1 MQLTDQQQAI
11 VEHTWGPALVFAVA
25 GSGKTTCMVQ
35 RIKRLLEKKI
45 VPPEKILATSF
56 NNSAVQD
63 IIAQLTALGVPST
76 VQCRTLH
83 ALGYQLLRMAA
94 ARKYLPR
101 EWLAGRDPEGLHTR
115 LIGQTLTRMAL
126 EQGIDSSE
134 LNIDREDLKNQISI
148 WKGNLVYPDLEAA
161 ALPETAL
168 KLARQAHHAHEVY
181 LQAYRTYEKLRLHQ
195 KALTFDDML
204 LSGWEILQRFPDILQ
219 TVRSQYQVVMVD
231 EFQDLNFAQYCI
243 LDLITEPHRNY
254 MAIGDDDQC
263 IYPWRGASPEYILN
277 FEKTYRAKVYTI
289 SDNFRSSA
297 PQLILAN
304 EMIARNQNRYPKR
317 LSLTRGFG
325 GQTLIHK
332 QPDDLAIARSIV
344 AEIRRLLRSG
354 EATAQDMAILIRLY
368 SQTAL
373 LETALIEAGIPYRI
387 EGNDPFYKRSE
398 LVALFQYLSFAEAEQ
413 TVRRKGFPTD
423 PQQSG
428 KYLQML
434 ESIAN
439 TPRRYIAKDFVKSA
453 VQQARRQRA
462 SVVEV
467 MLAGKEELKGRSR
480 ERVAEFAKLIE
491 RLIRKL
497 NQPAHKTL
505 AWLAQEIQYKEY
517 LLAISGIYEV
527 GITKIHTVDALVE
540 FARTTRL
547 RCGDFLN
554 FIRDLSRRPSTET
567 DNPHALKIMT
577 IYKAKGL
584 EWDTVFVPGCNEG
597 LIPCAAAAPGTPGDA
612 PLLQDLEAERR
623 LFYVAITRA
632 RNTLHL
638 YHSAEK
644 PLSPFLAEC
653 RAETLLEEVE
663 KMKEI
668 LQQKRP
674 LLRRKDLERFCRNIA
689 RFHLERYFSQWA
701 KEAPGP
707 NRTYA
712 KLLVEN
718 LELKV
723 KKAEREYQAYQAK
736 LQEQQEAL
744 QHFEQGKA
752 EWQRRIQRGVVIV
765 QKFKSALYLP
775 GAGEILH
782 FERLRGEEVLA
793 MSSRGVVGTVDF
805 TRMPEIGKA
814 DLDWKNSQARVERL
828 APDGSWLSAQL
839 TKALPPPNHPQFIP
853 PAARPPEALPQ
864 KTRELLDPGFRK
876 GLEVLRKLLG

>member
-1 MQLTDQQQAI
+1 MQLTDEQQAI

-35 RIKRLLEKKI
+35 RIKRLVEKKI
-45 VPPEKILATSF
+45 VPPERILATSF

-63 IIAQLTALGVPST
+63 IIAQLAALGVPAT

-83 ALGYQLLRMAA
+83 ALGYQLVRMAA
-94 ARKYLPR
+94 ARKYLPG
-101 EWLAGRDPEGLHTR
+101 EWLAGQDPESLHSR
-115 LIGQTLTRMAL
+115 LIGQTLTQLAM

-148 WKGNLVYPDLEAA
+148 WKGNLVYADLEAA
-161 ALPETAL
+161 ALPETAR
-168 KLARQAHHAHEVY
+168 KLARQASHEHEPY
-181 LQAYRTYEKLRLHQ
+181 LQAYRTYEKLRLRQ

-219 TVRSQYQVVMVD
+219 TLRSQCQIVMVD
-231 EFQDLNFAQYCI
+231 EFQDVNFAQYCI

-263 IYPWRGASPEYILN
+263 IYEWRGASPEYILN
-277 FEKTYRAKVYTI
+277 FEKAYRAKIYTI
-289 SDNFRSSA
+289 SDNFRSTA
-297 PQLILAN
+297 PQVILAN
-304 EMIARNQNRYPKR
+304 EMIARNRNRYPKH
-317 LSLTRGFG
+317 LSLTRGFD

-332 QPDDLAIARSIV
+332 EPDDLTIARNIV
-344 AEIRRLLRSG
+344 GEIRRLLRNG
-354 EATAQDMAILIRLY
+354 KTAAKDMAILIRLY

-398 LVALFQYLSFAEAEQ
+398 LVALFQYLSFAETEQ
-413 TVRRKGFPTD
+413 TVRREGLPAD

-428 KYLQML
+428 KYLQMI
-434 ESIAN
+434 ESIVN

-453 VQQARRQRA
+453 VQQAQRQRR

-467 MLAGKEELKGRSR
+467 MLARKEELKGRSR

-505 AWLAQEIQYKEY
+505 AWLAQEIEYKEY

-527 GITKIHTVDALVE
+527 GITKIQTVDALVE

-554 FIRDLSRRPSTET
+554 FLRDLSRRPPEEN

-597 LIPCAAAAPGTPGDA
+597 LIPCIAASAAPGDS
-612 PLLQDLEAERR
+612 LLVQDLEAERR

-632 RNTLHL
+632 RNTLNL

-653 RAETLLEEVE
+653 KPDTLLEEVE
-663 KMKEI
+663 KIKEI
-668 LQQKRP
+668 LQHKRP
-674 LLRRKDLERFCRNIA
+674 LLRRKELERFCRSIT
-689 RFHLERYFSQWA
+689 RFRLERYFSKWA
-701 KEAPGP
+701 KESPGP

-736 LQEQQEAL
+736 LQEHREAL
-744 QHFEQGKA
+744 QQFERGKA
-752 EWQRRIQRGVVIV
+752 EWQHRIRRGAVRV

-775 GAGEILH
+775 EAGEMLR
-782 FERLRGEEVLA
+782 FDWLRGEEVLA
-793 MSSRGVVGTVDF
+793 MSSRGVLGAVDF
-805 TRMPEIGKA
+805 SRMPEIGKA
-814 DLDWKNSQARVERL
+814 DLDWKNSQARVESV
-828 APDGSWLSAQL
+828 APDGSWLSARL
-839 TKALPPPNHPQFIP
+839 TKAFPPPNHPQFSP
-853 PAARPPEALPQ
+853 PVIRPPKELPG
-864 KTRELLDPGFRK
+864 KTLELLEPGFRK
-876 GLEVLRKLLG
+876 GLEVLKRLLG

>member
-35 RIKRLLEKKI
+35 RIKRLVETKT
-45 VPPEKILATSF
+45 VPPEKILAASF

-63 IIAQLTALGVPST
+63 IIAQLNALGVPSR

-83 ALGYQLLRMAA
+83 ALGYQLVRMAA

-101 EWLAGRDPEGLHTR
+101 EWLANQDPEGLHTR
-115 LIGQTLTRMAL
+115 LVAQTLTQMAM

-148 WKGNLVYPDLEAA
+148 WKGNLVYADLEAA
-161 ALPETAL
+161 ALPEPAL
-168 KLARQAHHAHEVY
+168 KLARQARHEHEAY
-181 LQAYRTYEKLRLHQ
+181 LQAYRTYEKLRLRQ
-195 KALTFDDML
+195 NALTFDDML

-219 TVRSQYQVVMVD
+219 TVRSQYRIVMVD
-231 EFQDLNFAQYCI
+231 EFQDVNFAQYCI
-243 LDLITEPHRNY
+243 LDLITAPQRNY

-263 IYPWRGASPEYILN
+263 IYEWRGASPEYILN
-277 FEKTYRAKVYTI
+277 FEKTYRAKIYTI
-289 SDNFRSSA
+289 SDNFRSTA
-297 PQLILAN
+297 PQVILAN
-304 EMIARNQNRYPKR
+304 EMIARNRNRYPKH
-317 LSLTRGFG
+317 LSLTRGFD

-332 QPDDLAIARSIV
+332 EADDLAVARGIV

-354 EATAQDMAILIRLY
+354 EAAAQDMAILIRLY

-413 TVRRKGFPTD
+413 TVRRQGLPAD

-434 ESIAN
+434 ESIVN

-453 VQQARRQRA
+453 VQQAQRQRR

-467 MLAGKEELKGRSR
+467 MLARKEELKGRSR

-497 NQPAHKTL
+497 SQPAHKTL
-505 AWLAQEIQYKEY
+505 AWLAQEIEYKDH

-527 GITKIHTVDALVE
+527 GITKIQTVDALVE

-554 FIRDLSRRPSTET
+554 FIRDLSRRPAAET
-567 DNPHALKIMT
+567 DNPHALRIMT

-597 LIPCAAAAPGTPGDA
+597 LIPCAAASAVPGDF
-612 PLLQDLEAERR
+612 PLVQDVEAERR

-632 RNTLHL
+632 RKTLHL

-653 RAETLLEEVE
+653 KAETLLEEVE
-663 KMKEI
+663 NMTEI

-674 LLRRKDLERFCRNIA
+674 LLRRKELERFCRSIT
-689 RFHLERYFSQWA
+689 RFHLERYFSKWA
-701 KEAPGP
+701 KESPGP

-712 KLLVEN
+712 RFLLES

-723 KKAEREYQAYQAK
+723 RKAEREYQDYQAK
-736 LQEQQEAL
+736 LQEHREAL
-744 QHFEQGKA
+744 QQFERGKA
-752 EWQRRIQRGVVIV
+752 EWRSRISRGAVVV
-765 QKFKSALYLP
+765 QKFKSALHLP

-782 FERLRGEEVLA
+782 FDRLRGEEVLA

-805 TRMPEIGKA
+805 SRMPEIGKA
-814 DLDWKNSQARVERL
+814 DLDWKNSQGKVESV
-828 APDGSWLSAQL
+828 APDGSWLSARL
-839 TKALPPPNHPQFIP
+839 TKALPSPNHPQFSP
-853 PAARPPEALPQ
+853 PAARPPKELPG
-864 KTRELLDPGFRK
+864 KTRELLEPGFRK
-876 GLEVLRKLLG
+876 GLEVLKKLLK